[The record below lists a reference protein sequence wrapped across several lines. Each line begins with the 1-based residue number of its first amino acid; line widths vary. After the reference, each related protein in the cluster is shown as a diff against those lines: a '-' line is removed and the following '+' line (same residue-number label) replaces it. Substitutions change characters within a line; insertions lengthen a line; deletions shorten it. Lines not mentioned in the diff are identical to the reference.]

1 LRYELWVEGRP
12 VELAEGETTVGRS
25 RSCALALKDP
35 AISRSHARLAL
46 RHGRVTVVDLAS
58 SNGTFLNGSR
68 LQAEAQVLDGD
79 RLVLGETE
87 IQLRIRS
94 PAEAPREAAAAD
106 PAGVPPPV
114 RSRSGGAAKETP
126 APVAGGE
133 AARDREPRLPTPRP
147 RAPAPP
153 QSRTQARFLPAA
165 GFWIRLV
172 AWTLDTLWMNAV
184 GVAVVYAAG
193 GPAVERALLFGGAA
207 VSALALLVPVVGWAR
222 WGTTPGKRLL
232 RLYVSTVD
240 GQVGV
245 GAGRA
250 VLRWVGYLLSGALF
264 GLGFAM
270 IGVSAA
276 KRGLHDLVA
285 GTYVGRR

>member
-1 LRYELWVEGRP
+1 
-12 VELAEGETTVGRS
+12 
-25 RSCALALKDP
+25 
-35 AISRSHARLAL
+35 
-46 RHGRVTVVDLAS
+46 
-58 SNGTFLNGSR
+58 
-68 LQAEAQVLDGD
+68 
-79 RLVLGETE
+79 
-87 IQLRIRS
+87 
-94 PAEAPREAAAAD
+94 
-106 PAGVPPPV
+106 
-114 RSRSGGAAKETP
+114 
-126 APVAGGE
+126 
-133 AARDREPRLPTPRP
+133 
-147 RAPAPP
+147 
-153 QSRTQARFLPAA
+153 
-165 GFWIRLV
+165 
-172 AWTLDTLWMNAV
+172 
-184 GVAVVYAAG
+184 
-193 GPAVERALLFGGAA
+193 VERALLFGGAA